1 MENKKKKSFIELALK
16 YRQIPIIITIAL
28 CILGLYSLFNM
39 PRQEFPEFHVRQGLV
54 IAGFPGASSE
64 QVDEQ
69 VAKPLQNYLFQYKE
83 INRKKTYS
91 VSKEGQVVVFLEVN
105 ENVKDPDL
113 FWSKLRLGLQEF
125 KSKLPQQVILL
136 VGDNNFGDASAIL
149 LSITSKER
157 TYRELED
164 YLERLENLVRK
175 NPAVSNVKHF
185 GLQKEQIT
193 IYADP
198 NKLAY
203 YGIKPSI
210 LMTALQL
217 ESMVGYGGTVT
228 DTNLVMPIHISNRFK
243 SEADIAEQIIYTS
256 PDGSIVRVR
265 DVAKVVREYD
275 VDTSYVECNGQ
286 KSLVLSMEMHFGN
299 NIVHFGKD
307 IDKIIKEFKT
317 GVPSDVEI
325 KKIAD
330 MPAVVSHS
338 ITGFFRDFGMAVLA
352 VIIVIMVFLPKRVAA
367 VAAITIPI
375 SILMSMGLLNGL
387 GVELNTVS
395 LATLVLVLGMI
406 VDNSIV
412 VIDNHIEKLDHGID
426 VWTASWS
433 SAKELFIPV
442 FTATLAIMTA
452 FYPMPM
458 FMDGMYKEFVS
469 PIPVTVTVTLFA
481 SLLVASLVVPI
492 LSYYFIKKGV
502 HNREKKNS
510 DCKKSM
516 LDRLQGF
523 YDSKIA
529 LTMSKPSHS
538 IAIAVICI
546 FIGIFFIALLPQETF
561 PKLERNQFAVEI
573 YFPEGTSLENNAKT
587 TKEMAKILSQDKR
600 VVDVISFI
608 GTSSPRFNTL
618 YAPQIPAKNYSQLIV
633 ITDTNKNTKKVL
645 REYDPKYR
653 DAFPN
658 AHVRFKELDFLPT
671 TAPIEI
677 RISGDTI
684 EEIKVFSEKIKNI
697 MQQEKDIIWVRDD
710 YRNPLLSV
718 DLDINKEMA
727 NRLGVTRTVLG
738 LSTALNRNGMK
749 VGTVW
754 ENDYAKSVIL
764 KYDKS
769 KHSMPEEL
777 ADQYVSAPLAIKPV
791 MLRQVAKLKPGF
803 SEGQV
808 VRRNGRYTLTIYA
821 DVAFDKLANPI
832 FKKIKSGINILPKP
846 SSIEIGY
853 GGEYEKSIET
863 YGPFSKSLITSIIL
877 IFFIL
882 LFQFKS
888 VRLAL
893 LVMCTMPLSL
903 IGGALGLIII
913 GYPFGMT
920 SFVGFIG
927 LFGIVVRNGVILITY
942 AHELEKNGMA
952 LKDAAIAAGKRRM
965 RPIFLTA
972 SAAAVGVIPLI
983 TSGSLLWGPLGTVIC
998 FGLIGSTI
1006 LTLYVL
1012 PVAYWKFS
1020 PEHKE
1025 QKND

>member
-1 MENKKKKSFIELALK
+1 MENKEKKSFIELALK

-105 ENVKDPDL
+105 ENVKEPDL

-125 KSKLPQQVILL
+125 KSKLPQQVLLL

-164 YLERLENLVRK
+164 YLEKLENLVRK
-175 NPAVSNVKHF
+175 NPSVSNVKHF

-193 IYADP
+193 IYTDP

-203 YGIKPSI
+203 YGIKPSLI
-210 LMTALQL
+210 MTALQL

-228 DTNLVMPIHISNRFK
+228 DTNLVMPIHLPKQFK

-275 VDTSYVECNGQ
+275 VDTSYVECNGK

-317 GVPSDVEI
+317 TVPADIEI
-325 KKIAD
+325 TKIAD
-330 MPAVVSHS
+330 MPAVVGHS

-352 VIIVIMVFLPKRVAA
+352 VILVIMIFLPKRVAA

-375 SILMSMGLLNGL
+375 SILISMGLLNGL

-433 SAKELFIPV
+433 SAKELFVPV
-442 FTATLAIMTA
+442 FTATLAIMAA

-469 PIPVTVTVTLFA
+469 PIPITVTVTLLV
-481 SLLVASLVVPI
+481 SLIVASLVVPI
-492 LSYYFIKKGV
+492 LSYAFIKKGI
-502 HNREKKNS
+502 HNPDKQKSDKKT
-510 DCKKSM
+510 M
-516 LDRLQGF
+516 LDRLQSF
-523 YDSKIA
+523 YDSRIA
-529 LTMSKPSHS
+529 LTMSKPKHS
-538 IAIAVICI
+538 IVIAVLCI
-546 FIGIFFIALLPQETF
+546 FVGMGLLTLLPQETF

-573 YFPEGTSLENNAKT
+573 YFPEGTSLDDNAKT
-587 TKEMAKILSQDKR
+587 TKEMARILSQDKR
-600 VVDVISFI
+600 VKDVISFI

-618 YAPQIPAKNYSQLIV
+618 YAPQIPAKNYSQLMV

-645 REYDPKYR
+645 AEYDPKYR

-658 AHVRFKELDFLPT
+658 AHVRWKELDFLPAP
-671 TAPIEI
+671 APIEI

-684 EEIKVFSEKIKNI
+684 EEIKTFSNQIEEF
-697 MQQEKDIIWVRDD
+697 MQQEKDLIWVRDD
-710 YRNPLLSV
+710 YRNPVLSV

-727 NRLGVTRTVLG
+727 NRLGITRGTLG
-738 LSTALNRNGMK
+738 LSTALNRNGMT
-749 VGTVW
+749 VATVW
-754 ENDYAKSVIL
+754 ENDYAKSVVL

-769 KHSMPEEL
+769 KNSTPEDL
-777 ADQYVSAPLAIKPV
+777 SNQYISAPLAIKPI
-791 MLRQVAKLKPGF
+791 MLRQVAKLKTGF

-808 VRRNGRYTLTIYA
+808 VRRNGKYTLTLYG
-821 DVAFDKLANPI
+821 DVAFNKLANPI
-832 FKKIKSGINILPKP
+832 FKTIKAKISNLPKP
-846 SSIEIGY
+846 ASIEITY

-863 YGPFSKSLITSIIL
+863 YGPFSKSLIASIIL

-942 AHELEKNGMA
+942 ANELEKGGMS

-1025 QKND
+1025 QKNG